1 MLSTQPPDL
10 TAGSAPPRQRAP
22 APGEAATRTA
32 TTERNYLSRA
42 IWFEVHTSRN
52 LSIPNPSPLVVAA
65 YALER
70 REEWAKSTWR
80 QNKAALTFRYT
91 AMGTTAS
98 LQAVEILRDGDQ
110 SICASKTGR
119 TSAKRSKAV
128 SPLALEKVI
137 ALARG
142 STSRYASLLE
152 TWLLLGGEVGLRPH
166 EWGQAELIFASPH
179 DLGDIDAMLPS
190 TNQGE
195 SECDE
200 TLVPYLRILNSKS
213 TNVRGHGTYRHL
225 NLSLLHADSVNA
237 VGRFAALMTDVVNS
251 GSYELYYASCCKLLW
266 RINKVIHGKS
276 MKKWVQLYSP
286 RHKFSS
292 DAKKMLGSEGVAAL
306 MGHATTKTAS
316 EHYGRRTSANGS
328 LGPRPVASE
337 VIRVRQVRNSKA
349 RAIAAAP
356 IVSVTVE
363 VQGLKAA
370 GLEAG
375 RP

>member
-1 MLSTQPPDL
+1 MLSTLPPDP
-10 TAGSAPPRQRAP
+10 TALSAPPRQRAP
-22 APGEAATRTA
+22 APGEASTRTA

-42 IWFEVHTSRN
+42 IWFEVHTARN

-91 AMGTTAS
+91 AMGTTVS

-110 SICASKTGR
+110 STCVSKTGR

-128 SPLALEKVI
+128 SPLALETVI

-142 STSRYASLLE
+142 SKSQYAPLLE

-179 DLGDIDAMLPS
+179 ELGDVEAALPAS
-190 TNQGE
+190 
-195 SECDE
+195 SEPDGDE
-200 TLVPYLRILNSKS
+200 ALVPYLRILNSKS
-213 TNVRGHGTYRHL
+213 TNGRGHGIYRHL
-225 NLSLLHADSVNA
+225 NLSLLHADSVDA

-251 GSYELYYASCCKLLW
+251 GSYDLYYASCRKLLW

-276 MKKWVQLYSP
+276 TKKWVQLYSP

-292 DAKKMLGSEGVAAL
+292 DAKKSLGSDGVAAL

-337 VIRVRQVRNSKA
+337 VIRVRQIRNSKA
-349 RAIAAAP
+349 RVIAAAP
-356 IVSVTVE
+356 LVSVTVE
-363 VQGLKAA
+363 VQGNAA
-370 GLEAG
+370 
-375 RP
+375 